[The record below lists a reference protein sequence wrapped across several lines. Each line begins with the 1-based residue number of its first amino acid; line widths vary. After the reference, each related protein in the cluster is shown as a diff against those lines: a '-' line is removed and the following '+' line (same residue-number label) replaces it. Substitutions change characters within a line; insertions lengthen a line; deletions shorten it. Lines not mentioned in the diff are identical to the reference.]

1 MQLLVTPEKENLYKY
16 TEDKDT
22 CLEDITSS
30 LQQKIS
36 EASVENTDP
45 SNPTGIQI
53 PKGDYFVQLLNI
65 PKNGRILLFSKE
77 RVRLVYAGRRNR
89 PMFVLEE
96 NSVLTVR
103 EKIEIYY
110 NTNNVQELAKLMAR
124 FPKSSR
130 VEISKDVKIS
140 LFSMKQP

>member
-16 TEDKDT
+16 TEDKDA

-110 NTNNVQELAKLMAR
+110 NTNNVQELAKLMVR